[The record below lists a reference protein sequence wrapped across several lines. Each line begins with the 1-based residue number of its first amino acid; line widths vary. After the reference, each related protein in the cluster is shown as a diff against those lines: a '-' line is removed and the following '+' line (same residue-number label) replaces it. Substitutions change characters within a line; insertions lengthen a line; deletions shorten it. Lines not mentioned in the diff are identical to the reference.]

1 MSSKLRR
8 SVTVRVPATS
18 ANMGP
23 GFDAV
28 RAVMAG
34 RVAARLGKGA
44 GARLLC
50 DGGRGMPVPSESHT
64 HLARNAPTAVA
75 VAGTGLVGDG

>member
-28 RAVMAG
+28 RADTAG

-44 GARLLC
+44 GARLL
-50 DGGRGMPVPSESHT
+50 
-64 HLARNAPTAVA
+64 
-75 VAGTGLVGDG
+75 